1 MADVFP
7 RRNLPPL
14 AEQWGR
20 EVENR
25 VVSSEGAI
33 ESLQQGLSG
42 QNRNTASSLA
52 VIAQQIQGLADV
64 VAAIPIQMTELDRV
78 SGISATSS
86 SFETKASVTVTVPD
100 GKTTASVLGIGAARI
115 TDTVTGGLTSS
126 DARVVIS
133 GGAGGSFPAAKDAAV
148 SQVINVLNAQ
158 HARTFSVTP
167 GDTFTV
173 AIQVSALNSSA
184 FPANAANFAQIS
196 AIANFT

>member
-20 EVENR
+20 EVESR
-25 VVSSEGAI
+25 VVSAESNI

-42 QNRNTASSLA
+42 QNRNTASSLS
-52 VIAQQIQGLADV
+52 VIAQQIQALTNV
-64 VAAIPIQMTELDRV
+64 VNAIPIQITSIDRATN
-78 SGISATSS
+78 ISATSS
-86 SFETKASVTVTVPD
+86 SFVTKASVTMTVPE
-100 GKTTASVLGIGAARI
+100 GKTTASVLGVGAVRI
-115 TDTVTGGLTSS
+115 TDTATGGLTSS

-133 GGAGGSFPAAKDAAV
+133 GEDGGSFPAAKDAAV

-184 FPANAANFAQIS
+184 FPANAANFAQIA
-196 AIANFT
+196 AIATFT

>member
-1 MADVFP
+1 MVDVFP

-25 VVSSEGAI
+25 VVSNEGSI

-52 VIAQQIQGLADV
+52 VIAQQINS
-64 VAAIPIQMTELDRV
+64 IPIQTTELNRV

-86 SFETKASVTVTVPD
+86 SFVTKASVTVTVPA
-100 GKTTASVLGIGAARI
+100 GKTTAAVLGIGAARI

-126 DARVVIS
+126 DARIVIS
-133 GGAGGSFPAAKDAAV
+133 GQAGGSFPAAKDAAV

-167 GDTFTV
+167 GATFTV
-173 AIQVSALNSSA
+173 SIQVSALNSSA
-184 FPANAANFAQIS
+184 FPANGANFAQIS